1 MRRATPRRPAEHVPS
16 SPLDARAFCSLAA
29 RCCSWW
35 STTRRRLRG
44 GRCLVARLFR
54 RGRWR
59 RFRAQRS
66 GEKLERS
73 SSIRR
78 PLRLPHASPS
88 RESARGGP
96 RAIRRRCSASGAW
109 RARAIR
115 TSREQGPRRGR
126 SDRPAERSRAT
137 PSDPHSPTGRST
149 SFTSRVPPSAV
160 FSRRKASCTSPIA
173 LRARYAIRSGSTEI
187 T

>member
-1 MRRATPRRPAEHVPS
+1 MRRATSRRPAEHVPS
-16 SPLDARAFCSLAA
+16 SPRDARWPLGAV
-29 RCCSWW
+29 
-35 STTRRRLRG
+35 RG
-44 GRCLVARLFR
+44 GQR
-54 RGRWR
+54 RGGGCGAADVSSLDFFAGGVGGGSELNEVAKNSNAPRASADPFAS
-59 RFRAQRS
+59 RFAT
-66 GEKLERS
+66 
-73 SSIRR
+73 
-78 PLRLPHASPS
+78 PS

-109 RARAIR
+109 RARASR
-115 TSREQGPRRGR
+115 TSREPGPRRGR

-137 PSDPHSPTGRST
+137 PSDPQSPTGRST